1 METEAIQHQIPNVL
15 DSPNLLK
22 TEHIHWTLGLHNS
35 KVYHIFEHFLKLK
48 FISYEIKKLFE
59 KYRTIFTP
67 HIRIKIEKQLWYPT
81 EGC

>member
-48 FISYEIKKLFE
+48 FISYEIKKTVW
-59 KYRTIFTP
+59 KVP
-67 HIRIKIEKQLWYPT
+67 HYFYSSYT
-81 EGC
+81 N